1 MFGVAAPR
9 ESDVAVAG
17 RDQGVRSSSVSPLE
31 GDVVRGFCQTRWAAL
46 HSGEQVIGR
55 NGVSEAEAQRATAT
69 SDSLGAAT
77 PNMAA
82 SEELAD
88 RVAVSLRH
96 LIIGR
101 RSSWLWVAE
110 RWSACEISGNQ

>member
-1 MFGVAAPR
+1 
-9 ESDVAVAG
+9 
-17 RDQGVRSSSVSPLE
+17 
-31 GDVVRGFCQTRWAAL
+31 L

-110 RWSACEISGNQ
+110 RWSACEISGNQFCQYHALQLDR

>member
-1 MFGVAAPR
+1 M
-9 ESDVAVAG
+9 
-17 RDQGVRSSSVSPLE
+17 
-31 GDVVRGFCQTRWAAL
+31 

-96 LIIGR
+96 LIIGGR
-101 RSSWLWVAE
+101 VVVHDGEIPGLDLAKLRHDAAGVVA
-110 RWSACEISGNQ
+110 RLMA